1 MSLVY
6 VYTQPDCRPCKRVM
20 DKLRAARV
28 NFRAIDISK
37 DSLMRDYVT
46 QHLQARSTPVVEAEG
61 FPVVRGYD
69 LEGLKP
75 IIEHYGSD
83 EEPDYN
89 NIHEYVHEGD
99 DE

>member
-6 VYTQPDCRPCKRVM
+6 VYTQPDCRPCKRVIQ
-20 DKLRAARV
+20 KLEEAGVPLRSV
-28 NFRAIDISK
+28 DISK

-69 LEGLKP
+69 PDALKK
-75 IIEHYGSD
+75 IIEHYGTP
-83 EEPDYN
+83 EPDYTL
-89 NIHEYVHEGD
+89 IHDYVHEGD